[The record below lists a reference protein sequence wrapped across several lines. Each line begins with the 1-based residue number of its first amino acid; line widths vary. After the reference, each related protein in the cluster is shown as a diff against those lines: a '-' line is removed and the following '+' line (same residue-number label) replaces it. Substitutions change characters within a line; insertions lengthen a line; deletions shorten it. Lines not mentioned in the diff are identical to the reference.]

1 MRLKSKTNVLR
12 KGISSMAHKDF
23 DYFHHFV
30 HNFHWYHKT
39 FHSQKDFP
47 LWSFFRAVKA
57 SVDCWPCINTL
68 SKQSISQESRGQAL
82 FIFPCNWHQPLSPRR
97 QSGSRHGSPLGIQ
110 LGWKPSGEIGGIL
123 LPTCIFLIVVCLT
136 LQRGGL
142 GGGQTCLDGLRLTC
156 CFKAHLTGIQTNIW
170 VTGTFLKTQGM
181 EAGSPRK
188 RYYWRWRQ
196 KWEVCVP
203 LWRLGY
209 SLDALCPRW
218 NSWSLPLTCSPPR
231 VYEARILDV
240 IFLLN
245 SLISDISTFY

>member
-1 MRLKSKTNVLR
+1 MHSLWEVHLYQWIHLDKAKASTFFRAKKKKKKRMRLKSKTNVLR

-82 FIFPCNWHQPLSPRR
+82 FIFPCNWHQPLSPRT

-110 LGWKPSGEIGGIL
+110 LG
-123 LPTCIFLIVVCLT
+123 
-136 LQRGGL
+136 
-142 GGGQTCLDGLRLTC
+142 
-156 CFKAHLTGIQTNIW
+156 
-170 VTGTFLKTQGM
+170 
-181 EAGSPRK
+181 
-188 RYYWRWRQ
+188 
-196 KWEVCVP
+196 
-203 LWRLGY
+203 
-209 SLDALCPRW
+209 
-218 NSWSLPLTCSPPR
+218 
-231 VYEARILDV
+231 
-240 IFLLN
+240 
-245 SLISDISTFY
+245 

>member
-82 FIFPCNWHQPLSPRR
+82 FIFPCNWHQPLSPRT

-123 LPTCIFLIVVCLT
+123 LPTCIFLIVICLT
-136 LQRGGL
+136 LQRWGGL
-142 GGGQTCLDGLRLTC
+142 AGGRPAASKPIWQAYKPISESLEPSWKPREWKLGVPGRDIIGGGGRNERCVFPFG
-156 CFKAHLTGIQTNIW
+156 GW
-170 VTGTFLKTQGM
+170 VT
-181 EAGSPRK
+181 P
-188 RYYWRWRQ
+188 
-196 KWEVCVP
+196 
-203 LWRLGY
+203 
-209 SLDALCPRW
+209 
-218 NSWSLPLTCSPPR
+218 
-231 VYEARILDV
+231 
-240 IFLLN
+240 
-245 SLISDISTFY
+245 